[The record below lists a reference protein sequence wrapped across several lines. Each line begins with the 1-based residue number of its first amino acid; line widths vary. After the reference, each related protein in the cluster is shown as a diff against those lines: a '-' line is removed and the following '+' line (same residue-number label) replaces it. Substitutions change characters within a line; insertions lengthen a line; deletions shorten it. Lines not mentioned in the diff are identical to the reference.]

1 MKGGWGRKCFE
12 DLDQRRIVSPAK
24 WLRRPTPTEDSA
36 RCDPESLGFS
46 LYKMHS
52 L

>member
-1 MKGGWGRKCFE
+1 V
-12 DLDQRRIVSPAK
+12 LVLLI
-24 WLRRPTPTEDSA
+24 WLRPPTSSEDPV